1 MIKDSIERLQ
11 MDGEEFVTAFAWK
24 FSKLNILSLLEFLG
38 EKRFLEFL
46 DQFGGNYIRVPTA
59 SKINDFFERQKLLHI
74 HRLMTEAY
82 KRGDSRAWETF
93 EHQFIYECKNRLH
106 IRYETGLQLVKQLEA
121 ENKESLSW
129 YRNLKAMESRQERK
143 EL

>member
-1 MIKDSIERLQ
+1 
-11 MDGEEFVTAFAWK
+11 MDGEEFVTAFCHK
-24 FSKLNILSLLEFLG
+24 FAKLNLLGLLEFLG

-46 DQFGGNYIRVPTA
+46 DTFGGNYIRVPTA
-59 SKINDFFERQKLLHI
+59 SNINDFFERQKLLHI
-74 HRLMTEAY
+74 HRLMTAAY
-82 KRGDSRAWETF
+82 KRGDSKAWETF

-121 ENKESLSW
+121 ESKESLAW
-129 YRNLKAMESRQERK
+129 YRNLKVMEARQERK